1 METETGRE
9 GRHGKCKLGFCL
21 QNDCFVVWWTR
32 LDLTKMFLLILNN
45 FKNICA
51 IYGITVNDRKNTN
64 LNAVESFNEAN
75 YPIWNVLS

>member
-1 METETGRE
+1 MGSVSWASVYKMTVLLYG
-9 GRHGKCKLGFCL
+9 GQDLIL
-21 QNDCFVVWWTR
+21 Q
-32 LDLTKMFLLILNN
+32 KMFLLILNN